1 MNIRE
6 LDAAAVAASV
16 DVVDRVEPEQLDLPT
31 PCGDWDLRALLAH
44 MTIQHHGFAAAAEGR
59 GGDPSAWVLPVEPS
73 IDPVADYRRAA
84 ARVTEAF
91 AFTDLADGRFDLHE
105 FGVGAVF
112 PATTAIGF
120 HFIDYVVHAWDVG
133 AAIGVAVA
141 PSAELLPP
149 ALAITARVPTGD
161 ARTQPG
167 APFGPVVTD
176 PPAEDGSWEQM
187 LLLLGRS
194 PLWRP
199 GD

>member
-1 MNIRE
+1 MNILD

-16 DVVDRVEPEQLDLPT
+16 DVVNRVDHAQLDRPT
-31 PCGDWDLRALLAH
+31 PCGEWDLRALLAH
-44 MTIQHHGFAAAAEGR
+44 MTVQHHGFAAAAEGR
-59 GGDPSAWVLPVEPS
+59 GGDPSEWVLPVEPS
-73 IDPVADYRRAA
+73 IDPVAVYRRAA
-84 ARVTEAF
+84 ARVTDAF
-91 AFTDLADGRFDLHE
+91 ACTDLDDGRFELHE
-105 FGVGAVF
+105 FGVDAVF

-120 HFIDYVVHAWDVG
+120 HFIDYVIHAWDVG
-133 AAIGVAVA
+133 AAIGVDVA
-141 PSAELLPP
+141 PSAELLPT

-161 ARTQPG
+161 ARTRPG

-187 LLLLGRS
+187 LLMLGRS